1 LDLFGLSRSPSLI
14 FGSFFGPLSFRRL
27 TLSPGLALIEATKR
41 SGYKTRLSR
50 FFALRLRCRSLL
62 CLPLGCLATPLFLHR
77 RFAGLEFRP
86 ASLGGLSLEVVLVC
100 LDQPLGDRLLGWYP
114 PLTARNRTSVT
125 VGEAHGRLVKV
136 MSMSQVVSD

>member
-14 FGSFFGPLSFRRL
+14 FGSFVGPLSFRRL

-100 LDQPLGDRLLGWYP
+100 LDQPLGDRLLRG
-114 PLTARNRTSVT
+114 
-125 VGEAHGRLVKV
+125 HGTPSHRVIAD
-136 MSMSQVVSD
+136 SWVVPAFDGQESNVCHCG